1 MDKQSFLNLLRQNGR
16 RVSKVYKPRFFF
28 LRLYGPQLRLGQLK
42 RKKELNKANIPAT
55 LAEK

>member
-1 MDKQSFLNLLRQNGR
+1 MAAACQ
-16 RVSKVYKPRFFF
+16 RFFF
-28 LRLYGPQLRLGQLK
+28 LRFYGPQLRLGQLK

>member
-1 MDKQSFLNLLRQNGR
+1 MAAAWQRSIGQA
-16 RVSKVYKPRFFF
+16 VFFWGGGGGG
-28 LRLYGPQLRLGQLK
+28 YGPRLRLGQLK